1 MLHKNLKPFPQDFL
15 WGASTSAYQVE
26 GANLEDGK
34 GPSCQDV
41 KEVPEGTSDLT
52 VCADQYHRYKEDIA
66 LMAEMGFKTYRFSIS
81 WSRIIPEGTGA
92 VNPKGIEYYN
102 NLIDECLK
110 YGIEPLVTMF
120 HFDMPAA
127 LDERGSWSNRES
139 VDWFLNFAKVMYEN
153 FGDRVKYWVIHNEQN
168 LMMRVD
174 ERMNICE
181 TDPLKKE
188 KIRAQ
193 MDYHM
198 FLAHALATN
207 ACHEAVENG
216 KIGPAVSSTVTY
228 PYTNKPEDVWAARM
242 NNQFKT
248 DYCLD
253 FHFNGEYPGYY
264 MEYLKEQNIVPKM
277 EECDAKIM
285 KAAKMD
291 FIALNYYR
299 TLTARYLSATQ
310 EHKKGERVE
319 GFNEVDYDMYGYWKI
334 EKNENLKASEYG
346 AQIDPVG
353 LRIVLNEYW
362 NRYHLPL
369 IITENG
375 LGTAD
380 ILTSDNK
387 VHDEYRID
395 YLRNHIR
402 AIRES
407 LADGVNVFG
416 YCPWS
421 FMDLLSSHQGFKKRY
436 GLVYVDRTDD
446 DLKELKRIK
455 KDSFYWYQKVIR
467 SNGADLA

>member
-1 MLHKNLKPFPQDFL
+1 MINLFQKDFW
-15 WGASTSAYQVE
+15 WGASSSAFQIE
-26 GANLEDGK
+26 GGWNEDGK
-34 GPSCQDV
+34 GKTVADFNSFKRSHLQADSKV
-41 KEVPEGTSDLT
+41 ASDF
-52 VCADQYHRYKEDIA
+52 YHHWNEDID
-66 LMAEMGFKTYRFSIS
+66 LMKELGMKTYRFSIS
-81 WSRIIPEGTGA
+81 WARIIPDGDGK
-92 VNPKGIEYYN
+92 VNQKGIDFYNKVIDKLIEYD
-102 NLIDECLK
+102 I
-110 YGIEPLVTMF
+110 IPFVTLY
-120 HFDMPAA
+120 HFDLPYA
-127 LDERGSWSNRES
+127 LVEKYNGWEARDCAYAFERY
-139 VDWFLNFAKVMYEN
+139 AKICFEN

-181 TDPLKKE
+181 ADSLKKE

-299 TLTARYLSATQ
+299 TLTARYLPATQ

>member
-1 MLHKNLKPFPQDFL
+1 
-15 WGASTSAYQVE
+15 
-26 GANLEDGK
+26 
-34 GPSCQDV
+34 
-41 KEVPEGTSDLT
+41 
-52 VCADQYHRYKEDIA
+52 
-66 LMAEMGFKTYRFSIS
+66 
-81 WSRIIPEGTGA
+81 
-92 VNPKGIEYYN
+92 
-102 NLIDECLK
+102 
-110 YGIEPLVTMF
+110 
-120 HFDMPAA
+120 
-127 LDERGSWSNRES
+127 
-139 VDWFLNFAKVMYEN
+139 
-153 FGDRVKYWVIHNEQN
+153 
-168 LMMRVD
+168 
-174 ERMNICE
+174 
-181 TDPLKKE
+181 
-188 KIRAQ
+188 

-346 AQIDPVG
+346 AQ
-353 LRIVLNEYW
+353 
-362 NRYHLPL
+362 
-369 IITENG
+369 
-375 LGTAD
+375 
-380 ILTSDNK
+380 
-387 VHDEYRID
+387 
-395 YLRNHIR
+395 
-402 AIRES
+402 
-407 LADGVNVFG
+407 
-416 YCPWS
+416 
-421 FMDLLSSHQGFKKRY
+421 M
-436 GLVYVDRTDD
+436 
-446 DLKELKRIK
+446 
-455 KDSFYWYQKVIR
+455 IR
-467 SNGADLA
+467 SDYVLF